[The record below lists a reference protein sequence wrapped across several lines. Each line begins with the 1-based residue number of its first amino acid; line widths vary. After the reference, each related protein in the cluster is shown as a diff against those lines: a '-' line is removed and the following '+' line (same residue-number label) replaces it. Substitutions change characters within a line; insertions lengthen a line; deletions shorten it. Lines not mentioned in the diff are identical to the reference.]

1 MIAKASTTC
10 TYSLDPITLSP
21 GNSTKTLNYRNT
33 SRACAQPP
41 SQFLKREPVDTYNH
55 YPVSIR
61 IHPRETM
68 LRPRLRTTNRHTLLL
83 QIVKEQPMHQPKL
96 ATSSPVKNQSQ
107 ISPLSD
113 FLGYG
118 IFPHRPSLHPR
129 HTTELVEVNGIEP
142 MTSCLQSTRSPN

>member
-21 GNSTKTLNYRNT
+21 GTH
-33 SRACAQPP
+33 P
-41 SQFLKREPVDTYNH
+41 SLLVTGILLALVPSPHLDFSKQEPVDTYNH
-55 YPVSIR
+55 YPVSI
-61 IHPRETM
+61 PRQPGTHECTPGSS
-68 LRPRLRTTNRHTLLL
+68 RNRHTLLL

-107 ISPLSD
+107 TNPLWTRLAMCFIPSD
-113 FLGYG
+113 
-118 IFPHRPSLHPR
+118 PQHPLQ
-129 HTTELVEVNGIEP
+129 TALVEVNGIEP